1 MPKVLYFPLNG
12 LGLSIRLL
20 LKHKGVAF
28 DDQHPGEGD
37 VKPWPE
43 LKAEFPLRGGLPWYT
58 NDDGKVFTQSM
69 SILRALADEHGYT
82 AGTPWGEYESNYT
95 IDVFGDCT
103 ATQGF
108 Y

>member
-58 NDDGKVFTQSM
+58 NDDGAVFTQSM
-69 SILRALADEHGYT
+69 SILLRHSEPELQREQTNSQAKSP
-82 AGTPWGEYESNYT
+82 GTMGML
-95 IDVFGDCT
+95 
-103 ATQGF
+103 
-108 Y
+108 